1 MLDNIEGI
9 SKHSKYYITST
20 KIPISHDLLAIL
32 GEWVKCY
39 PLISISGSEMAKPAL
54 APREV
59 ATAIKRL
66 GQNIRVARI
75 RRRMSQEELA
85 QASNITRKTL
95 YELETGNPGATIGT
109 LFTVVWKLGLMSTTT
124 ALVDPDTDEHG
135 KILEQR
141 SAKRA
146 RRPAATDTNS

>member
-1 MLDNIEGI
+1 
-9 SKHSKYYITST
+9 
-20 KIPISHDLLAIL
+20 
-32 GEWVKCY
+32 
-39 PLISISGSEMAKPAL
+39 MAKPAL

-59 ATAIKRL
+59 AAAIKRL

-135 KILEQR
+135 KILEAAQR
-141 SAKRA
+141 PKRA
-146 RRPAATDTNS
+146 RRPAATDTNF